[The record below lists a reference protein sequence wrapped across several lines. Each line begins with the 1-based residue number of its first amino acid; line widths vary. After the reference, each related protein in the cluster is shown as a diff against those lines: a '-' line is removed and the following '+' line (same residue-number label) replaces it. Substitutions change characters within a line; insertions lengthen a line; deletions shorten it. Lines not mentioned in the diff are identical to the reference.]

1 MGRAPMGG
9 DHPDNVSGAGDER
22 RGLAGVNAGLK
33 IDLLIFGI
41 GHKVADGYVWGDY
54 TPGLAKRDPAGTF

>member
-1 MGRAPMGG
+1 MRQWVEIT
-9 DHPDNVSGAGDER
+9 DNVSGAGDQR
-22 RGLAGVNAGLK
+22 HGLAGVNAGLK
-33 IDLLIFGI
+33 IDLLIFRI